1 MFASKEKIKLIVADD
16 SKAFMKAL
24 LALISENTAYEV
36 IDVCTDGLA
45 LVNSKNL
52 GYADVVLTDIE
63 MPKMNGIQAAKRIN
77 QLFNHIPLVA
87 LTMHKD
93 KLFLN
98 DIISVGFKGFIY
110 KPEMADNLFCVI
122 DSVLKNKFM
131 FPNDLKLL

>member
-24 LALISENTAYEV
+24 LTLLSENPKYEV
-36 IDVCTDGLA
+36 LDICADGQE
-45 LVNSKNL
+45 LVQSPKL

-63 MPKMNGIQAAKRIN
+63 MPQMNGIQAAKKIN
-77 QLFNHIPLVA
+77 QLFNHIPIVA

-93 KLFLN
+93 KIFLN

-110 KPEMADNLFCVI
+110 KPEMADNLFDVI
-122 DSVLKNKFM
+122 DSVLRNKFM